1 MDARDLR
8 IIEPSLGLL
17 SRPLIARL
25 VVMAALA
32 VTALASGC
40 IKPVLSP
47 DEDRTQFDR
56 YDGIRAQYAPQYI
69 SDEFGIRRPNLR
81 MRLGQK
87 E

>member
-8 IIEPSLGLL
+8 IIERSLGLL
-17 SRPLIARL
+17 GPRVIARL
-25 VVMAALA
+25 VVVAAVA
-32 VTALASGC
+32 VAALASGC